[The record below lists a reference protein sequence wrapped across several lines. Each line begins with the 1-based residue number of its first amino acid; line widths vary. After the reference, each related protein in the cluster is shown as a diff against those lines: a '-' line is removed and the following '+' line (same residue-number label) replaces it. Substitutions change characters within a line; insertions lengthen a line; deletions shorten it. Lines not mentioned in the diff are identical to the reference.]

1 MRVYKYFDMV
11 LYLLLFIANAFSKIY
26 LLLNFRAR
34 KILRYNRNIRVDAER
49 CFIVG
54 NGPSLKKEDL
64 MKLKGEDTFVT
75 NWFYKYN
82 SDFSSKFYL
91 AVDTAFFSGEGFEY
105 IKNVYKKYPEMKFIL
120 NYDAYKREPEFWD
133 MKRTFFLFPKLFQYG
148 DYVRFDCEKN
158 MTACINVVLQCIQV
172 ALYMGYK
179 KIYLLGCDFNQYAQ
193 LRPNHFYDSNLNRTS
208 SMGEDARW
216 SSMAHF
222 HHYALQKVAKKLGVE
237 IINLTESSLIDAY
250 PKDSLSNIL

>member
-1 MRVYKYFDMV
+1 MSVYKYIDKIVYVLLSFFNVLSNSYVIFDV
-11 LYLLLFIANAFSKIY
+11 KL
-26 LLLNFRAR
+26 R
-34 KILRYNRNIRVDAER
+34 KILKRNGRLKTGKER
-49 CFIVG
+49 CFIIG
-54 NGPSLKKEDL
+54 NGPSLKDVDL
-64 MKLKGEDTFVT
+64 HLLESEDTFVT
-75 NWFYKYN
+75 NWFYKHN
-82 SDFSSKFYL
+82 TDFSSKFYL
-91 AVDTAFFSGEGFEY
+91 AVDTAFFSGEGFDY
-105 IKNVYKKYPEMKFIL
+105 VKDVYKKYPEMKFVL
-120 NYDAYKREPEFWD
+120 KYEAYKKEPSFWE
-133 MKRTFFLFPKLFQYG
+133 MERTFFIFPKLFQYAN
-148 DYVRFDCEKN
+148 YIRFDCEKN
-158 MTACINVVLQCIQV
+158 MTACINVLLQCIQV

-193 LRPNHFYDSNLNRTS
+193 LRPNHFYDSDLDRTS